1 MSDLENGGASEE
13 PKVDLQELL
22 NKSNDIIA
30 ENEKR
35 LADLEI
41 EKQSLLEE
49 LTGLKENLEKTT
61 AELAETKKLNFT
73 LGRTLGIGQKSVE
86 EMTQDS
92 YKEAFA
98 NIR

>member
-1 MSDLENGGASEE
+1 MSELENGGGPDE

-30 ENEKR
+30 ENEKK

-49 LTGLKENLEKTT
+49 LHN
-61 AELAETKKLNFT
+61 
-73 LGRTLGIGQKSVE
+73 KSL
-86 EMTQDS
+86 
-92 YKEAFA
+92 
-98 NIR
+98 IR